1 MIKKNKRSGDMNR
14 YISRDNFLREKDMSI
29 STRKSFDTLF
39 RNIEEYED
47 VIDKAIDE
55 WTKEDC
61 LDMLA
66 SLGIKKANTIAV
78 KWSLLKKYLIYIGN
92 TVYREITK
100 SDLEN
105 IDGSVLRYIPYE
117 EVILGLDVF
126 ENYIDKAIVL
136 LLRNGIRSDEYR
148 LIKHEDIDV
157 ENNTIKLSNR
167 NVRVDDYTMDIL
179 VKAMNE
185 RGYKMNIKDKS
196 NYNYYH
202 YNMESP
208 YLIKNRR
215 NKYNDDG
222 RTPMIE
228 TSLRDRTNKLLRR
241 VEIDGISSTALVSS
255 YIVDKIIEFEN
266 EMGLTLNENQIKGF
280 VENKLKMK
288 CNMYTIYNMKKN
300 IGE

>member
-1 MIKKNKRSGDMNR
+1 MNR
-14 YISRDNFLREKDMSI
+14 YISRDNFLREKDMSV

-47 VIDKAIDE
+47 VIDKAVDE

-167 NVRVDDYTMDIL
+167 DIRVDDYTMDIL

-300 IGE
+300 MGE

>member
-1 MIKKNKRSGDMNR
+1 MNR

-167 NVRVDDYTMDIL
+167 VVRVDDYTMDIL

-208 YLIKNRR
+208 YLIKNRK

-266 EMGLTLNENQIKGF
+266 EMVLTLNENQIKGF

-300 IGE
+300 MGE

>member
-1 MIKKNKRSGDMNR
+1 MNR

-47 VIDKAIDE
+47 VIDKSIYE

-61 LDMLA
+61 LNMLA

-92 TVYREITK
+92 TVYREVTK
-100 SDLEN
+100 DDLEN
-105 IDGSVLRYIPYE
+105 IDSSVLRYIPYE

-157 ENNTIKLSNR
+157 ENSLIKLPNR
-167 NVRVDDYTMDIL
+167 YVSVDDYTMNIL

-185 RGYKMNIKDKS
+185 RGYKMNVIKDKS

-208 YLIKNRR
+208 YLIKNRK

-222 RTPMIE
+222 RTPMID
-228 TSLRDRTNKLLRR
+228 TSLKDRTNKLLRR
-241 VEIDGISSTALVSS
+241 VNIDGISSTALVSS

>member
-1 MIKKNKRSGDMNR
+1 MNR
-14 YISRDNFLREKDMSI
+14 YISRDNFLKEKDMSI

-47 VIDKAIDE
+47 VIDKSIYE

-61 LDMLA
+61 LNMLA

-78 KWSLLKKYLIYIGN
+78 KWSLLKKYLVYIGN
-92 TVYREITK
+92 TVYREVTK
-100 SDLEN
+100 DDLEN
-105 IDGSVLRYIPYE
+105 IDSSVLRYIPYE

-157 ENNTIKLSNR
+157 ENNLVKLPNR
-167 NVRVDDYTMDIL
+167 HVRVDNYTMNIL

-185 RGYKMNIKDKS
+185 RGYKMNVIKDKS

-208 YLIKNRR
+208 YLIKNRK

-222 RTPMIE
+222 RTPMID
-228 TSLRDRTNKLLRR
+228 TSLKDRTNKLLRR
-241 VEIDGISSTALVSS
+241 VNIDGISSTALVSS

-266 EMGLTLNENQIKGF
+266 EMGLILNENQIKGF

>member
-1 MIKKNKRSGDMNR
+1 MNR
-14 YISRDNFLREKDMSI
+14 YISRDNFLREKDMSV

-167 NVRVDDYTMDIL
+167 DVRVDDYTMDIL

-222 RTPMIE
+222 RIPMIE

>member
-1 MIKKNKRSGDMNR
+1 MNR

-300 IGE
+300 MGE

>member
-1 MIKKNKRSGDMNR
+1 MNR

-167 NVRVDDYTMDIL
+167 VIKVDDYTMDIL

-208 YLIKNRR
+208 YLIKNRK

-300 IGE
+300 MGE

>member
-1 MIKKNKRSGDMNR
+1 MNR

-47 VIDKAIDE
+47 VIDKAVDE

-167 NVRVDDYTMDIL
+167 DVRVDDYTMDIL

-208 YLIKNRR
+208 YLIKNRK

>member
-1 MIKKNKRSGDMNR
+1 MNR

-105 IDGSVLRYIPYE
+105 IDGSVLRYISYE

-167 NVRVDDYTMDIL
+167 VVRVDDYTMDIL

-185 RGYKMNIKDKS
+185 RGYKMNIVKDKS
-196 NYNYYH
+196 NYSYYH

-228 TSLRDRTNKLLRR
+228 TSLRDRTHKLLRR

-288 CNMYTIYNMKKN
+288 CNMYTMYNMKKN
-300 IGE
+300 MGE

>member
-1 MIKKNKRSGDMNR
+1 MNR

-167 NVRVDDYTMDIL
+167 VVRVDDYTMDIL
-179 VKAMNE
+179 VKAMSE

-208 YLIKNRR
+208 YLIKNRK

>member
-1 MIKKNKRSGDMNR
+1 MNR

-47 VIDKAIDE
+47 VIDKVVDE

-167 NVRVDDYTMDIL
+167 DVRVDDYTMDIL

-208 YLIKNRR
+208 YLIKNRK

-300 IGE
+300 MGE

>member
-1 MIKKNKRSGDMNR
+1 MNR

-148 LIKHEDIDV
+148 LIKHENIDV

-167 NVRVDDYTMDIL
+167 VVRVDDYTMDIL

-208 YLIKNRR
+208 YLIKNRK

-241 VEIDGISSTALVSS
+241 VNIDGISSTALVSS

>member
-1 MIKKNKRSGDMNR
+1 MNR

-167 NVRVDDYTMDIL
+167 DIRVDDYTMDIL

-208 YLIKNRR
+208 YLIKNRK

>member
-1 MIKKNKRSGDMNR
+1 MNR

-117 EVILGLDVF
+117 KVILGLDVF

-167 NVRVDDYTMDIL
+167 VVRVDDYTMDIL

-300 IGE
+300 MGE

>member
-1 MIKKNKRSGDMNR
+1 MNR
-14 YISRDNFLREKDMSI
+14 YISRDNFLREKDMSV

-47 VIDKAIDE
+47 VIDKAVDE

-157 ENNTIKLSNR
+157 ENNAIKLSNR
-167 NVRVDDYTMDIL
+167 VIRVDDYTMDIL

-300 IGE
+300 MGE

>member
-1 MIKKNKRSGDMNR
+1 MNR

-157 ENNTIKLSNR
+157 KNNTIKLSNR
-167 NVRVDDYTMDIL
+167 VVRVDDYTMDIL

-208 YLIKNRR
+208 YLIKNRK

-300 IGE
+300 MGE

>member
-1 MIKKNKRSGDMNR
+1 MNR

-148 LIKHEDIDV
+148 LIKHEDIDI

-167 NVRVDDYTMDIL
+167 VVRVDDYTMDIL

-208 YLIKNRR
+208 YLIKNRK

>member
-1 MIKKNKRSGDMNR
+1 MNR
-14 YISRDNFLREKDMSI
+14 YISRDNFLKEKDMSV

-47 VIDKAIDE
+47 VIDKSIYE

-61 LDMLA
+61 LNMLA

-78 KWSLLKKYLIYIGN
+78 KWSLLKKYLVYIGN
-92 TVYREITK
+92 TVYREVTK
-100 SDLEN
+100 DDLEN
-105 IDGSVLRYIPYE
+105 IDSSVLRYIPYE

-157 ENNTIKLSNR
+157 DNNLIKLPNR
-167 NVRVDDYTMDIL
+167 HVRVDNYTMNIL

-185 RGYKMNIKDKS
+185 RGYKMNVIKDKS

-208 YLIKNRR
+208 YLIKNRK

-222 RTPMIE
+222 RTPMID
-228 TSLRDRTNKLLRR
+228 TSLKDRTNKLLRR
-241 VEIDGISSTALVSS
+241 VNIDGISSTALVSS